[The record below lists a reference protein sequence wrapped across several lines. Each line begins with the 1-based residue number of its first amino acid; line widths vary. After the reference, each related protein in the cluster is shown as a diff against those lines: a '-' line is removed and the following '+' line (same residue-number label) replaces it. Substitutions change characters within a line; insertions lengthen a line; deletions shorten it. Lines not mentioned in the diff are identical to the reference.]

1 MYLLLCRVIAAVG
14 LVLISYAV
22 LVKKARLRNELF
34 VIGGV
39 SLLAYSIHLRDPIFI
54 PLQIIFIIS
63 SLYEI
68 VISRQQKK
76 TF

>member
-1 MYLLLCRVIAAVG
+1 MFIIGCRILAAVG

-34 VIGGV
+34 VIGGLC
-39 SLLAYSIHLRDPIFI
+39 LLIYSIHLRDPIFI
-54 PLQIIFIIS
+54 PLQIVFIGS

-68 VISRQQKK
+68 YLLKKQK
-76 TF
+76 